1 MKQGRTPDRVH
12 VVRQPQ
18 DDYRSEATGG
28 TLPAAPQNTRA
39 MEIIRTLAAISDKLK
54 RSEAERYELLAELRE
69 YRKSLNELEDKAEK
83 SEKAYAALESK
94 IKSRETMETEVSQ
107 RQARFERA
115 LKEAESK
122 LVQASAGQNLL
133 ASRIKDTEEKQAGI
147 IQRVDESV
155 VQQARL
161 DRQMEKIGQDKTR
174 MLRKVERME
183 EILTETQ
190 DTLKARALVLLTDQS
205 AAAQGNFPQIAA
217 YGSDYAAD
225 TANTDAPWWRRSVR
239 MQGVGMASM
248 VVAALLFGWAIN
260 QVQQPEIPSIA
271 VLENGGLARLNLKQ
285 NQWEPISA
293 NETVAPA
300 PAADAT
306 LTPVQ
311 AAPQVEE
318 TPAPTEQTPA
328 AQAALNASDEQLM
341 AALEENP
348 DQLAAQLNEI
358 APEAVQQELDAVEAA
373 PAPAAANGTYN
384 PLAGTEARAFAQDPQ
399 LSNLVAKEKGTA
411 ALAER
416 IPADAALPASIKT
429 LETQAFA
436 GVPEAQHDLAAIY
449 TAGRGG
455 VTQNFEKAALWFR
468 EAADNKIAN
477 ADYNLGV
484 LYHQG
489 LGVERDL
496 DRALY
501 WYREAAKLGHPEA
514 QYNLG
519 IAHIEGIGTQ
529 YDAPLAAA
537 FFESAANQ
545 GITEAA
551 YNLGL
556 IYENGLIG
564 GAAKTE
570 DALLWYKIAADG
582 GSTDAQAALT
592 QLASNLQ
599 IGMED
604 VNKMVDRMQSIY
616 TSSKGRRAGP
626 DANASKQAA
635 APAVNSNG
643 AIVAQ
648 IQELLRQQGIYTG
661 QADGM
666 TGPQTVEAIRTYQ
679 SRNGLKVTGLAT
691 QDLLADLMARE

>member
-18 DDYRSEATGG
+18 EDYRAEGAGN
-28 TLPAAPQNTRA
+28 LPAPPQNSRA
-39 MEIIRTLAAISDKLK
+39 MEIIRTLAQISDKLK

-83 SEKAYAALESK
+83 SEKAYLSLENK
-94 IKSRETMETEVSQ
+94 LKTRDGIENEITQ

-115 LKEAESK
+115 LKETENK
-122 LVQASAGQNLL
+122 LVQAAAGQNLL
-133 ASRIKDTEEKQAGI
+133 DKRIKDTEDNHLAI
-147 IQRVDESV
+147 TSRVDETI

-205 AAAQGNFPQIAA
+205 AAAQAALPQLAA
-217 YGSDYAAD
+217 YSDQKDAYESAS
-225 TANTDAPWWRRSVR
+225 NAPWWRRSVR

-248 VVAALLFGWAIN
+248 VVAALLFGWTIN
-260 QVQQPEIPSIA
+260 QIQQPDIPKIA
-271 VLENGGLARLNLKQ
+271 VLENGGLARLNMEENRWDPIAANDAQ
-285 NQWEPISA
+285 QAVSAAEP
-293 NETVAPA
+293 
-300 PAADAT
+300 T
-306 LTPVQ
+306 LTPVSENVVQ
-311 AAPQVEE
+311 QMNE
-318 TPAPTEQTPA
+318 PAPQTPA
-328 AQAALNASDEQLM
+328 AQEVLDSSDDKLLE
-341 AALEENP
+341 ALEENP

-358 APEAVQQELDAVEAA
+358 APSVSKELGMDEPVAPPVAAAEKTA
-373 PAPAAANGTYN
+373 PAQAGAYN
-384 PLAGTEARAFAQDPQ
+384 PLKNLEAKAFAQDPQ
-399 LSNLVAKEKGTA
+399 VANIVAKEKGA
-411 ALAER
+411 KPLAQR
-416 IPADAALPASIKT
+416 AQPDPSLPAPMQK
-429 LETQAFA
+429 LEAQAFA

-455 VTQNFEKAALWFR
+455 VTQNFEKAAFWFR
-468 EAADNKIAN
+468 EAADHKIAN
-477 ADYNLGV
+477 ASYNLGV

-519 IAHIEGIGTQ
+519 ISHIEGIGTN

-537 FFESAANQ
+537 FFEAAANQ
-545 GITEAA
+545 GIVEAA

-556 IYENGLIG
+556 IYENGLLG
-564 GAAKTE
+564 GQAKQE

-582 GSTDAQAALT
+582 GSTDAKAALT
-592 QLASNLQ
+592 QLASSLQ
-599 IGMED
+599 IGKED
-604 VNKMVDRMQSIY
+604 VNKMVERMQSIY
-616 TSSKGRRAGP
+616 QSNKGRRAGNP
-626 DANASKQAA
+626 KA
-635 APAVNSNG
+635 
-643 AIVAQ
+643 
-648 IQELLRQQGIYTG
+648 
-661 QADGM
+661 
-666 TGPQTVEAIRTYQ
+666 
-679 SRNGLKVTGLAT
+679 
-691 QDLLADLMARE
+691 